1 MRLKNRIAIVTG
13 GGSGLGAGIAERF
26 AEEGARLVLADLNGA
41 NAEAVAEKIRQGQ
54 ADAIAVETDVTD
66 YAAAGDL
73 VARTIDKF
81 GTVDILVNSA
91 GTSRHMTFLDAN
103 PEDFQAIMKVNLE
116 GTMYCGQHAGRIMVK
131 NGYGRIINIASISG
145 ERAGIGR
152 TGYGVSKFAVIGLT
166 KQMALELGPQGVTV
180 NAVGPGP
187 VDTPLTKVAHS
198 EETRRAYLDLIPL
211 NRYGKVEEMAD
222 AAAYLAGEQA
232 AYVNGHVLFVDGGF
246 VSVGIQKE

>member
-1 MRLKNRIAIVTG
+1 MRLKDRVAIVTG
-13 GGSGLGAGIAERF
+13 GGSGIGAGIAKRF
-26 AEEGARLVLADLNGA
+26 AEEGAHLVIADLNGK
-41 NAEAVAEKIRQGQ
+41 NAETIAEEILRSQ
-54 ADAIAVETDVTD
+54 AKAYAVEIDVTD
-66 YAAAGDL
+66 YDAAGDL
-73 VARTIDKF
+73 ISSTINEF

-91 GTSRHMTFLDAN
+91 GTSRHMTFLDAK

-116 GTMYCGQHAGRIMVK
+116 GTMYCGQHAGRVMVDK
-131 NGYGRIINIASISG
+131 GYGRIVNIASISG

-187 VDTPLTKVAHS
+187 VDTPLTKIAHS
-198 EETRRAYLDLIPL
+198 EETRRAYLELIPL

-232 AYVNGHVLFVDGGF
+232 AYVNGHILFVDGGF

>member
-1 MRLKNRIAIVTG
+1 
-13 GGSGLGAGIAERF
+13 
-26 AEEGARLVLADLNGA
+26 
-41 NAEAVAEKIRQGQ
+41 
-54 ADAIAVETDVTD
+54 
-66 YAAAGDL
+66 
-73 VARTIDKF
+73 
-81 GTVDILVNSA
+81 
-91 GTSRHMTFLDAN
+91 MTFLDAK
-103 PEDFQAIMKVNLE
+103 PEDFQAIMRVNLE
-116 GTMYCGQHAGRIMVK
+116 GTMYCGQHVGRVMVK

-187 VDTPLTKVAHS
+187 VDTPLTQVAHS

-232 AYVNGHVLFVDGGF
+232 AYVNGHILFVDGGF
-246 VSVGIQKE
+246 VSVGIQNE

>member
-1 MRLKNRIAIVTG
+1 MRLKDRIAIVTG
-13 GGSGLGAGIAERF
+13 GGSGLGAGIAKRF
-26 AEEGARLVLADLNGA
+26 AKEGATLVLADINGD
-41 NAEAVAEKIRQGQ
+41 NAEKIATSIRKGQ
-54 ADAIAVETDVTD
+54 TKAIAVEMDVTD
-66 YAAAGDL
+66 YDAAGDL
-73 VARTIDKF
+73 ISRTINEF

-91 GTSRHMTFLDAN
+91 GTSRHMTFLEAE

-116 GTMYCGQHAGRIMVK
+116 GTMYCGQHAGRVMVDK
-131 NGYGRIINIASISG
+131 GYGRIVNIASISG

-187 VDTPLTKVAHS
+187 VDTPLTQIAHS
-198 EETRRAYLDLIPL
+198 EETRRAYLELIPL

-232 AYVNGHVLFVDGGF
+232 AYVNGHILFVDGGF

>member
-1 MRLKNRIAIVTG
+1 MRLKDRIAIVTG
-13 GGSGLGAGIAERF
+13 GGSGLGAGIGKRF
-26 AEEGARLVLADLNGA
+26 ANEGASVVLADMNGA
-41 NAEAVAEKIRQGQ
+41 NAEAVAQEIRDGG
-54 ADAIAVETDVTD
+54 ARAIAVEMDVTD

-73 VARTIDKF
+73 VARTVEEF
-81 GTVDILVNSA
+81 GTVDVLVNSA
-91 GTSRHMTFLDAN
+91 GTSRHMTFLDAR
-103 PEDFQAIMKVNLE
+103 PEDFQQIMKVNLE
-116 GTMYCGQHAGRIMVK
+116 GTMYCGQHAGRVMVEK
-131 NGYGRIINIASISG
+131 GYGRIVNIASISG
-145 ERAGIGR
+145 ERAGVGR

-198 EETRRAYLDLIPL
+198 DETRRAYLDLIPL
-211 NRYGKVEEMAD
+211 GRYGKVEEMAD

-232 AYVNGHVLFVDGGF
+232 AYVNGHILFVDGGF

>member
-1 MRLKNRIAIVTG
+1 MRLKDRIAIVTG
-13 GGSGLGAGIAERF
+13 GGSGLGAGIAKRF
-26 AEEGARLVLADLNGA
+26 AEEGATLVLADINGD
-41 NAEAVAEKIRQGQ
+41 NAEKIATSIRKGQ
-54 ADAIAVETDVTD
+54 TKAIAVEMDVTD
-66 YAAAGDL
+66 YDAAGDL
-73 VARTIDKF
+73 ISRTINEF

-91 GTSRHMTFLDAN
+91 GTSRHMTFLEAE

-116 GTMYCGQHAGRIMVK
+116 GTMYCGQHAGRVMVDK
-131 NGYGRIINIASISG
+131 GYGRIVNIASISG

-187 VDTPLTKVAHS
+187 VDTPLTQIAHS
-198 EETRRAYLDLIPL
+198 EETRRAYLELIPL

-232 AYVNGHVLFVDGGF
+232 AYVNGHILFVDGGF

>member
-1 MRLKNRIAIVTG
+1 MRLKDRIAIVTG
-13 GGSGLGAGIAERF
+13 GGSGLGAGIAKRF
-26 AEEGARLVLADLNGA
+26 AKEGASLVLADINGD
-41 NAEAVAEKIRQGQ
+41 NAEKIATSIRKGQ
-54 ADAIAVETDVTD
+54 TKAIAVEMDVTD
-66 YAAAGDL
+66 YDAAGDL
-73 VARTIDKF
+73 ISRTLNEF

-91 GTSRHMTFLDAN
+91 GTSRHMTFLEAE

-116 GTMYCGQHAGRIMVK
+116 GTMYCGQHAGRVMVDK
-131 NGYGRIINIASISG
+131 GYGRIVNIASISG

-187 VDTPLTKVAHS
+187 VDTPLTQIAHS
-198 EETRRAYLDLIPL
+198 EETRRAYLELIPL

-232 AYVNGHVLFVDGGF
+232 AYVNGHILFVDGGF